1 MDFNML
7 EDDAAEE
14 VEHHQDSSTGIGETF
29 SNGNQNEEL
38 PQAQSGVK
46 KLKILNNDERRAIYE
61 ALLEKNID
69 QKLKRG
75 VTATVATKNCGR
87 KRVELDLALFK
98 DIPLRKR
105 TSLAALACAINMSK
119 TTLFRIF
126 KAGGFR
132 RHSSSIKPLL
142 KDGNKRTRLQF
153 CLSMLEER
161 SLPHEPIF
169 QGMYNV
175 IHIDEK
181 WFYLTKQ
188 SQKYYLLPD
197 EEDPL
202 RTCTSKNFIGKVMFL
217 VAIARPRF
225 DALGGEIFDG
235 KIGVFPF
242 VTREPARRSSI
253 NRPAGTLETKSITKV
268 DRDTMRKYLIE
279 KVLPAIKEKWP
290 REDLRSPIFIQ
301 QDNARPHIQAPR
313 NVDELVAAVEKSFHG
328 YPASKS
334 NRIFLTLQQCMIETM
349 KARGSNRYKIP
360 HISKAILERDGM
372 LPTQMSCDAALV
384 QEIVNLL
391 S

>member
-1 MDFNML
+1 
-7 EDDAAEE
+7 
-14 VEHHQDSSTGIGETF
+14 
-29 SNGNQNEEL
+29 
-38 PQAQSGVK
+38 
-46 KLKILNNDERRAIYE
+46 
-61 ALLEKNID
+61 
-69 QKLKRG
+69 
-75 VTATVATKNCGR
+75 
-87 KRVELDLALFK
+87 
-98 DIPLRKR
+98 
-105 TSLAALACAINMSK
+105 
-119 TTLFRIF
+119 
-126 KAGGFR
+126 
-132 RHSSSIKPLL
+132 
-142 KDGNKRTRLQF
+142 
-153 CLSMLEER
+153 
-161 SLPHEPIF
+161 
-169 QGMYNV
+169 MYIV

-197 EEDPL
+197 EEDSL

-217 VAIARPRF
+217 VAIACPRF

-242 VTREPARRSSI
+242 MTREPARRSSI

-301 QDNARPHIQAPR
+301 QDNARPHIVAIHSLHYQEAPI

-328 YPASKS
+328 YPAGKS

-360 HISKAILERDGM
+360 HISKAMLERDGM

-384 QEIVNLL
+384 QEIVDLL